1 VATSIKI
8 GEDTKDRLEQLQ
20 AEIKLETGRKVTQQ
34 ELLDRIV
41 AREFESK
48 AALLDSFRDEWEGL
62 SATEIEAW
70 LAGPTPSADSGD
82 PSLGDHDE
90 QIYGEDY
97 LAKKLGIDDEDG

>member
-1 VATSIKI
+1 MATSIKI

-70 LAGPTPSADSGD
+70 LTGTTASADSGD
-82 PSLGDHDE
+82 ASLEDHDE
-90 QIYGEDY
+90 LLYGENY